1 MGYVHDNTQK
11 KKWKQL
17 NEKERYK
24 IEALLKAGFKAKEIA
39 EQLGR
44 DRRTI
49 EREIRRGTVIQ
60 RRENPYASRN
70 PKVKDYLDE
79 YVYLA
84 DVGQRRAEE
93 NARNKGRGLKIG
105 HDHRLRVVKNFVSD

>member
-1 MGYVHDNTQK
+1 MMSQLNNTTRER
-11 KKWKQL
+11 KWKQIS
-17 NEKERYK
+17 EKERYK

-49 EREIRRGTVIQ
+49 EREIKRGMVIQ

-70 PKVKDYLDE
+70 P
-79 YVYLA
+79 
-84 DVGQRRAEE
+84 EE
-93 NARNKGRGLKIG
+93 KTI
-105 HDHRLRVVKNFVSD
+105 